1 MVNFTESQISRYIII
16 ERRSESWISELQ
28 NEVGKLGVGDS
39 GIRGEAEIGKVG
51 TELLELAIEVG
62 RRGEEFGGEVLG
74 G

>member
-1 MVNFTESQISRYIII
+1 
-16 ERRSESWISELQ
+16 
-28 NEVGKLGVGDS
+28 LGVGDS